1 MKKTIGF
8 LALFAILMLTACRPA
23 VADHSAGIAT
33 AEAVAKKYADAY
45 SSKNADQL
53 IALLSTDYT
62 FMDNGVNDGPYNY
75 YATKSLI
82 ITMFM
87 IEAFQLKISSS
98 IVSADGRFITAV
110 GMYTFSTKSGPPGT
124 VPAVVILE
132 IRDGKIASETWYYNG
147 TWF

>member
-1 MKKTIGF
+1 MKKSFG
-8 LALFAILMLTACRPA
+8 LVALLAILIMAACGPA
-23 VADHSAGIAT
+23 VADHSASIAT
-33 AEAVAKKYADAY
+33 AEAVAKKYAEAY

-53 IALLSTDYT
+53 IALLSPDYT
-62 FMDNGVNDGPYNY
+62 FMDLGVNDGPYNY

-82 ITMFM
+82 VTMFQ
-87 IEAFQLKISSS
+87 IEAFQLKVSSS
-98 IVSADGRFITAV
+98 IVSADGRFVTALA
-110 GMYTFSTKSGPPGT
+110 MYTFSAKSGSPAT